1 MRNRKRAKDLLKSRG
16 FESLMA
22 KLWENDK
29 ITNSN
34 DYVVFPFNI
43 SLAFKIALDLRS
55 VETLEAA
62 VSTLE
67 AQYEACECVRV
78 TLEKHKQAANG
89 SPLHVEFLD

>member
-1 MRNRKRAKDLLKSRG
+1 MNRKRAKNLLKSRG

-34 DYVVFPFNI
+34 DYIVSPFNI
-43 SLAFKIALDLRS
+43 SLALQIALDLRS

-62 VSTLE
+62 ISTLE
-67 AQYEACECVRV
+67 GQYEACECVRV
-78 TLEKHKQAANG
+78 TLEKHKTSANG
-89 SPLHVEFLD
+89 SPLHTEFLD